1 MTSGNPL
8 KLLLLFTV
16 PLLIGNI
23 FQQFYSMVDT
33 MVVGR
38 YVGPQAL
45 AAVGSTGS
53 MSFFVIGFAGGL
65 MAGFSIITSQCF
77 GALQKEEH
85 KDHTRI
91 KQTVATALVLTAV
104 ISAIIAFVM
113 YFCTMPLLRVLK
125 TPDDIIDGAHTYI
138 RTLFMGVFTS
148 FYYNL
153 GASLMR
159 AVGDSKTPLY
169 MLIISSFLNIG
180 MDLLFVIVFDMG
192 IFGVAFA
199 TIIAQA
205 ISAVLTLSVM
215 FHKYKFLRPGKEHF
229 KPDWGL
235 VFDLLKLGV
244 PNAFMNSITAIGSM
258 VLQSVVNSFGS
269 TVVAAHTAASR
280 VEQFVQL
287 PSMTLGN
294 AISTYVGQNC
304 GAKRIDRVKVGVSRA
319 ALLVIAYHAITGVAI
334 LFFGDYF
341 VRLFVDTTDAALM
354 EDILSYARMY
364 TNVLAFTLVFVGL
377 LYIFRSALQGLGKP
391 GIPFW
396 SGVFEMFARTGVSLG
411 LSVWFGYQGVCFGA
425 PSAWVGAVVILCSGY
440 FYYVGRKRHEFEI
453 EKTLG

>member
-1 MTSGNPL
+1 MTSGNPVR
-8 KLLLLFTV
+8 LLLLFTV

-33 MVVGR
+33 IVVGR

-65 MAGFSIITSQCF
+65 MAGFSILTSQCF

-85 KDHTRI
+85 KDYYRI
-91 KQTVATALVLTAV
+91 KQTVAAALVLTAV
-104 ISAIIAFVM
+104 ISAVIAFVM

-125 TPDDIIDGAHTYI
+125 TPEDIIDGAHTYI
-138 RTLFMGVFTS
+138 RTIFMGVFTS

-159 AVGDSKTPLY
+159 SVGDSKTPLY
-169 MLIISSFLNIG
+169 LLIISSFLNIG
-180 MDLLFVIVFDMG
+180 MDFLFVIVFDMG

-199 TIIAQA
+199 TVIAQA
-205 ISAVLTLSVM
+205 ISAILSLAVM
-215 FHKYKFLRPGKEHF
+215 FYKYPFLRPGKEHF

-235 VFDLLKLGV
+235 IFELLRLGV

-280 VEQFVQL
+280 VEQFMQL

-294 AISTYVGQNC
+294 AIATYVGQNS
-304 GAKRIDRVKVGVSRA
+304 GAKRMDRVKQGVNKA
-319 ALLVIAYHAITGVAI
+319 ALMVIGYHIVVGFVIFFAGDFFVK
-334 LFFGDYF
+334 LFIDSA
-341 VRLFVDTTDAALM
+341 DAALTA
-354 EDILSYARMY
+354 DILSYARMY
-364 TNVLAFTLVFVGL
+364 INVLSVTLIFVGL
-377 LYIFRSALQGLGKP
+377 LYIYRSALQGLGCP

-411 LSVWFGYQGVCFGA
+411 LSVVFGYQGVCFGA
-425 PSAWVGAVVILCSGY
+425 PTAWVGAVIILVSGY
-440 FYYVGRKRHEFEI
+440 YTILKRKMRLQSQI
-453 EKTLG
+453 SD